1 MDKRRKNMQLY
12 NALRSAR
19 VEGMIDMIN
28 TIDYGCSELDVLGVY
43 DGYRLD
49 RQINSYRA
57 MKIAQYFGVNV
68 SKGKLTRFSKPKD
81 HHYDLST
88 SQLMDY
94 ISEHYDAF
102 LNYWEWFR
110 QGAELQAKLK
120 FFTIEELK
128 EIREKGF

>member
-43 DGYRLD
+43 DGYRLE

-57 MKIAQYFGVNV
+57 MKIALQVSPLKRYLLASLQPYF
-68 SKGKLTRFSKPKD
+68 LYFFFSV
-81 HHYDLST
+81 
-88 SQLMDY
+88 
-94 ISEHYDAF
+94 
-102 LNYWEWFR
+102 
-110 QGAELQAKLK
+110 LK
-120 FFTIEELK
+120 AHSRSLE
-128 EIREKGF
+128 